1 MHRLREVLTSGL
13 TGSPRPLYPG
23 AVALVVR
30 DGSRQP
36 TVAVGEALRYEDA
49 DGTELPIGMQVAMRA
64 ETVFD
69 VASLTKLFTATV
81 LMTLVEDGLLALD
94 GPIAEH
100 LPAFAA
106 GDRRAVTLRHLLSH
120 TSGLPDLLRLWTD
133 WPDQAARRRAV
144 LEAPLKAPSGT
155 VFEYSCIGYV
165 VAGFLAEQVSRRPLP
180 ELVQERICQP
190 LGLADTGYLPS
201 ADQVARAAATEFQ
214 PNEGRGMVRGSVHDE
229 NSWSLG
235 GTVGNA
241 GIFSTAADLARFG
254 ETLRRGGE
262 VDGTRIL
269 KEATVAEMFRDQLPE
284 GVDPGFGHGLGFR
297 IGDETFMGALAASGA
312 VGHTGFT
319 GTSLVIDVTR
329 SLVVVL
335 LTNRVHPSRDWS
347 DIAAV
352 RRRVA
357 EVAAA
362 GRAATGGAAT
372 KERPE

>member
-1 MHRLREVLTSGL
+1 MDSLREVLTSGL

-30 DGSRQP
+30 DGTRQP
-36 TVAVGEALRYEDA
+36 AVAVGDALRYGDA
-49 DGTELPIGMQVAMRA
+49 DGTELPADTRVAMRE

-81 LMTLVEDGLLALD
+81 LMTLVEEGLLVLD

-100 LPAFAA
+100 LPSFATK
-106 GDRRAVTLRHLLSH
+106 DRRAVTLRHLLSH

-133 WPDQAARRRAV
+133 WPDRAERRRAV
-144 LEAPLKAPSGT
+144 LDVPLKSRPGT
-155 VFEYSCIGYV
+155 VFEYSCIGYIV
-165 VAGFLAEQVSRRPLP
+165 GGYLAEKVSGRALS
-180 ELVQERICQP
+180 ELIQERICRP

-201 ADQVARAAATEFQ
+201 AEQVARAAATEYQ
-214 PNEGRGMVRGSVHDE
+214 PQVGRGMVRGSVHDE

-235 GTVGNA
+235 GIVGNA
-241 GIFSTAADLARFG
+241 GIFSTARDVARFG
-254 ETLRRGGE
+254 EMVRRGGE
-262 VDGTRIL
+262 LDGIRIL
-269 KEATVAEMFRDQLPE
+269 RDTTVSEMLRDQLPE
-284 GVDPGFGHGLGFR
+284 GIDPGFRHGLGFR
-297 IGDETFMGALAASGA
+297 IGDPNFMGALAASGA

-319 GTSLVIDVTR
+319 GTSLVIDATR
-329 SLVVVL
+329 KLVVVL

-362 GRAATGGAAT
+362 DPTAQVQ
-372 KERPE
+372 PE

>member
-1 MHRLREVLTSGL
+1 MDSLREQLTSGL

-30 DGSRQP
+30 DGSRRP
-36 TVAVGEALRYEDA
+36 TVAVGDALRWEDA
-49 DGTELPIGMQVAMRA
+49 DGTELPIGRRVAMRA
-64 ETVFD
+64 ETLFD

-81 LMTLVEDGLLALD
+81 LMTLVEDGALALD
-94 GPIAEH
+94 GPIADH
-100 LPAFAA
+100 LPSFAT
-106 GDRRAVTLRHLLSH
+106 GDRRAVTLRHLLCH

-144 LEAPLKAPSGT
+144 LEAPLRNAPGA
-155 VFEYSCIGYV
+155 VFEYSCIGYI
-165 VAGFLAEQVSRRPLP
+165 VAGSLAEQVSGRTLP
-180 ELVQERICQP
+180 ELVHERICRP
-190 LGLADTGYLPS
+190 LGLADTGYLPP
-201 ADQVARAAATEFQ
+201 ADQLARTAATEYQ
-214 PNEGRGMVRGSVHDE
+214 PEVGRGMVRGSVHDE

-254 ETLRRGGE
+254 EALRRGGE

-269 KEATVAEMFRDQLPE
+269 REATVSEMFRDQLPK
-284 GVDPGFGHGLGFR
+284 GIDPGFRHGLGFR
-297 IGDETFMGALAASGA
+297 IGDESFMGMLAASGA

-319 GTSLVIDVTR
+319 GTSLVIDITR
-329 SLVVVL
+329 GLVVVL

-347 DIAAV
+347 DIAPM

-357 EVAAA
+357 EIAAA
-362 GRAATGGAAT
+362 DGAPVTA
-372 KERPE
+372 RPA